1 MTTADIARIRTILA
15 PTGRLRAGINL
26 GNAVLAKQAPDGA
39 LGGATVDLACEIGRR
54 LNLPVDLAAHDGGG
68 GVVADLGAGRLDL
81 GFLAIDPARAETID
95 YSAPY
100 VLIEGAFL
108 VRSDSDFL
116 RPADLDAPGVRIA
129 VGDGAAYE
137 LHLRRVLKHA
147 ALVPY
152 KTSAEGLAG
161 FHRDGLEAAANIR
174 QPIASFAQN
183 HAGLR
188 VIAEPFMRISQ
199 AVALPRGREPA
210 RHWIDALLTELR
222 SNGFI
227 AQALRHSGEDASL
240 VAPHGA

>member
-1 MTTADIARIRTILA
+1 MTATDIASIRTILA

-54 LNLPVDLAAHDGGG
+54 LDLPVDLVAHDGGG
-68 GVVADLGAGRLDL
+68 SVVADLGAGQLDL
-81 GFLAIDPARAETID
+81 AFLAIDPERAETID

-108 VRSDSDFL
+108 VRADSPFL

-137 LHLRRVLKHA
+137 LYLRRALKHA
-147 ALVPY
+147 ALIPY
-152 KTSAEGLAG
+152 ATSSDGLEG

-174 QPIASFAQN
+174 QPIAAFATR

-199 AVALPRGREPA
+199 AVALPRGRERA
-210 RHWIDALLTELR
+210 RGWIDAVLVELR
-222 SNGFI
+222 STGFI
-227 AQALRHSGEDASL
+227 AQALARSGEDAGL
-240 VAPHGA
+240 VAPQGA